1 VIGPAD
7 IGSPHAHPLGF
18 AGVRL
23 PGRASPIRGLTQM
36 TKKDRENWKKRK
48 QVGEDGV
55 SEASISEIVNGKT
68 R

>member
-1 VIGPAD
+1 
-7 IGSPHAHPLGF
+7 
-18 AGVRL
+18 
-23 PGRASPIRGLTQM
+23 M